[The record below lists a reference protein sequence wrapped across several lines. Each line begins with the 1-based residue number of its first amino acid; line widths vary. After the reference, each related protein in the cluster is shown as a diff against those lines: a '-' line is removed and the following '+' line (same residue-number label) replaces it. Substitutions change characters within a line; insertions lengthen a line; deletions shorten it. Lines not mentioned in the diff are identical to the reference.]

1 MKNLFLIVRRE
12 YLERVNGKSFI
23 ITTLLMPILMIGL
36 MMAPA
41 LIMVFSGPESK
52 QVAVLDASAVV
63 APALPQ
69 TEEVKFTAFPA
80 GFSLD
85 TLKAMEEFDAVLVI
99 GEKVVEFPSSVQ
111 LYTRGAPSIQ
121 TEGYLSKTIAEAI
134 TRERAKKYDIP
145 NIRQIVDDLQP
156 EVTLTT
162 IRIDSET
169 EEEASPM
176 ASYFVGMT
184 CAMILYFFIMIYGN
198 MVMTS
203 IIEEK
208 NSRVL
213 EIIVSSVKP
222 NVLMMGKI
230 LGIGLV
236 ALTQILIWAVLV
248 GSFSKWVMPMVISS
262 LAPAD
267 AEVSTALAQ
276 LSQTGYIV
284 MLFVY
289 IVLFLALG
297 FVFYSTIYAAIGS
310 AVDNIQDASQ
320 LASIA
325 VVPIILGFV
334 FTMQA
339 IADPNSSVAVWMS
352 MIPFTSPMVMMAR
365 IPFGIPGWEIAVSL
379 LILAVS
385 SLAMVWLCAKIYRV
399 GIFMYGKKPT
409 LRDLIR
415 WARYK

>member
-23 ITTLLMPILMIGL
+23 ITTLLMPLLMVGL

-41 LIMVFSGPESK
+41 LIMMFSGPESK
-52 QVAVLDASAVV
+52 QVAVLDASGVV

-69 TEEVKFTAFPA
+69 SDEVRFTAFPA
-80 GFSLD
+80 DFNLDSLKTMD
-85 TLKAMEEFDAVLVI
+85 EFDAILVI
-99 GEKVVEFPSSVQ
+99 DRKVVEFPSSVQ

-121 TEGYLSKTIAEAI
+121 TEGYLTKSISEAVA
-134 TRERAKKYDIP
+134 RERAKKYDIP

-156 EVTLTT
+156 EVSLST
-162 IRIDSET
+162 IRIDRDT

-176 ASYFVGMT
+176 ASYFVGMM

-208 NSRVL
+208 NNRVL

-222 NVLMMGKI
+222 NVLMLGKI

-248 GSFSKWVMPMVISS
+248 GSFSKWIMPMVISS
-262 LAPAD
+262 VGTGDMEIAA
-267 AEVSTALAQ
+267 ALGQ
-276 LSQTGYIV
+276 LTQTGYIM
-284 MLFVY
+284 MLFVW
-289 IVLFLALG
+289 IILFLALG

-320 LASIA
+320 LATIA

-334 FTMQA
+334 FTMTA
-339 IADPNSSVAVWMS
+339 ISDPNSSVSVWMS

-365 IPFGIPGWEIAVSL
+365 IPFGIPTWQVLVSL
-379 LILAVS
+379 GILAVS
-385 SLAMVWLCAKIYRV
+385 SLAMVWVCAKIYRV